1 MGTPADLTA
10 GFSRGMS
17 VPAPVTQPA
26 QVVTGA
32 SRAGCSRHSVVID
45 SGVVMYRK
53 VFANKV
59 FERKVVVITGGCA
72 GIGRALAMRLA
83 QAGARVVIFDLQQQA
98 LDSLVQHLADHHN
111 VEALGVLCDVADA
124 GAVAQAMALTV
135 ERFGGI
141 DVLVNNAGITHRS
154 SFADTELVVFQR
166 IMAVNYFGALHC
178 TKAALPSLIA
188 RGGQIIVLSSLSGF
202 APLLY
207 RSAYNASKHALHG
220 LFETLRYELKGS
232 GVNVMLVCPGFTATD
247 LRKNALVGDGS
258 VAAQPPL
265 AMGQVASP
273 QDVAEAIYQ
282 GALRRRRLL
291 VLSNVDWRARLL
303 ARFFPRVFER
313 VLLPRLSGLKPQR

>member
-1 MGTPADLTA
+1 MSTPSIVIASAARTPVGSFNGALSSVAAHDL
-10 GFSRGMS
+10 
-17 VPAPVTQPA
+17 
-26 QVVTGA
+26 GA
-32 SRAGCSRHSVVID
+32 IAIKAVL
-45 SGVVMYRK
+45 
-53 VFANKV
+53 
-59 FERKVVVITGGCA
+59 ERE
-72 GIGRALAMRLA
+72 GR
-83 QAGARVVIFDLQQQA
+83 
-98 LDSLVQHLADHHN
+98 
-111 VEALGVLCDVADA
+111 
-124 GAVAQAMALTV
+124 
-135 ERFGGI
+135 I

-154 SFADTELVVFQR
+154 SFADTELAVFQR

-265 AMGQVASP
+265 AMGKVASP
-273 QDVAEAIYQ
+273 QEVAEAIYH
-282 GALRRRRLL
+282 GALKRRRLL
-291 VLSNVDWRARLL
+291 VLSNVDWRARVL
-303 ARFFPRVFER
+303 ARFFPRLFER
-313 VLLPRLSGLKPQR
+313 VLLPRLSGMKPRPGG